1 MFRSGL
7 INQGAYKKR
16 RKQRI
21 RKGLQTDGL
30 ASRKRGT
37 GFRLTGC
44 LGNKSSPSLAGEQR
58 KGRLFSCCHPGR
70 VMSGELC
77 PLWGTGHSQGLLLW
91 SLVSGARGKHFYR
104 GKLGFGATMIL
115 WFLGVYE
122 KDVSLA
128 VN

>member
-44 LGNKSSPSLAGEQR
+44 LGNKSSPPLAGEQR
-58 KGRLFSCCHPGR
+58 KGRLFPCCHPGR

-91 SLVSGARGKHFYR
+91 SLVSEARGKHFYR